1 MENSGRKNI
10 KDIVAALRRLK
21 VETGSLACL
30 GCGYEQSCSV
40 RGCAILRAA
49 ADLLEQDG
57 AGLAPRNEPLTQ
69 ADLDSMDYDKVW
81 IDYGDDGEWA
91 LVVSGWL
98 YSLANLEGCG
108 FEEIL
113 RDEVAGETMDRP
125 NGDYTVYRRP
135 PEGGVSDAR

>member
-1 MENSGRKNI
+1 MRERKDVI
-10 KDIVAALRRLK
+10 AALRRLR
-21 VETGSLACL
+21 VQTGSLACL
-30 GCGYEQSCSV
+30 GCGYEQSCGV

-49 ADLLEQDG
+49 ADLLERAG
-57 AGLAPRNEPLTQ
+57 ARLAPRNEPLTQ